1 MRNLE
6 TTLKRPFLTIAQN
19 VVKLQQTVAVTC
31 LMRLKFEN
39 YPMQIEI
46 PTAAYLKK
54 SVIHLS

>member
-6 TTLKRPFLTIAQN
+6 TILKRPFLTIAQN
-19 VVKLQQTVAVTC
+19 VVELQQTVAVTC

-46 PTAAYLKK
+46 ATAAYLKK